1 MGPRATPMQAVEAFY
16 ADHHGW
22 LQALLRRKLGD
33 IHHAAD
39 LAHDTF
45 LALVAAPSKAQQ
57 LHEPRA
63 YLRTVAHGLLVDHF
77 RRRALEQ
84 AYLEQLAAMPESLAP
99 SPEDRLLVIEAL
111 HRIDAMLDALPA
123 RTRTVFL
130 LSQLEGL
137 GYEEI
142 AQRLE
147 VSVRTVKRDMRAGF
161 AQCIASML

>member
-1 MGPRATPMQAVEAFY
+1 
-16 ADHHGW
+16 
-22 LQALLRRKLGD
+22 
-33 IHHAAD
+33 
-39 LAHDTF
+39 
-45 LALVAAPSKAQQ
+45 
-57 LHEPRA
+57 
-63 YLRTVAHGLLVDHF
+63 
-77 RRRALEQ
+77 LEQ
-84 AYLEQLAAMPESLAP
+84 AYLEQLAAMPEPLAP

-147 VSVRTVKRDMRAGF
+147 VSVRTVKRDMR
-161 AQCIASML
+161 